1 MTWSSTMSHPT
12 RRFNCHRLLSRSCSM
27 SWSSTSWRLHAED
40 MDISGHVSLFHI
52 GTACGLIRDTSRVE
66 AANWGAR
73 RGMWLRSERVVDR
86 WTRTALRVLAVRP
99 GWAGRPDA
107 LHGWCVRRS
116 ALGKFAANYPLTRHH
131 LTEARRASR
140 PSVRPSAARAETSGD
155 RRETALPS
163 SGPYYL
169 RPVSVT
175 GQTRTRGHTR
185 TRRAS
190 PLTRH
195 TQITQAQHNT
205 LLCSS
210 PPTPV
215 RPTH

>member
-1 MTWSSTMSHPT
+1 
-12 RRFNCHRLLSRSCSM
+12 
-27 SWSSTSWRLHAED
+27 

-73 RGMWLRSERVVDR
+73 RGMWVRSERVVDR
-86 WTRTALRVLAVRP
+86 WTRTPRVARC
-99 GWAGRPDA
+99 GHAMAHGRPRA
-107 LHGWCVRRS
+107 RRCVGCGGWCVRRS

-131 LTEARRASR
+131 LTQARRASR
-140 PSVRPSAARAETSGD
+140 PSVRSSAARAETSGD